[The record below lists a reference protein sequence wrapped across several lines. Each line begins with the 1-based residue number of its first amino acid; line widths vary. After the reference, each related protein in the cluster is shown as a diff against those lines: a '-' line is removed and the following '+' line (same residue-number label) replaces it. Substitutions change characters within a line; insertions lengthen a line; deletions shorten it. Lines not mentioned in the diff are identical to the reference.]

1 MPVIGW
7 DIGGVNTK
15 AALAHDG
22 VVHAALS
29 RPFELQRDPLAL
41 VPLLTT
47 LARELG
53 ASTGHEHA
61 VTMTAELSQ
70 MFRTKRDGVSFVL
83 DAVTAAFPDAESYV
97 YAVDGRFLSPSAA
110 AVEPLAV
117 AASNW
122 AATARIVAVD
132 YPNAILIDIGTTTT
146 DIIPIVAGRV
156 VAVGATD
163 PERLASGEL
172 VYTGALRTPVEAVAR
187 HVPLDGATAGV
198 SAEGFAL
205 IGDVHLWRGDVAP
218 DDYSVPTPD
227 GRPATRELAGERIAR
242 VVCADREML
251 DDAAISR
258 IAEAVAADQLRQ
270 VAAGLARVR
279 ARHPD
284 LRMAVVAGLGAFIAA
299 RAARE
304 TDLDAVPLA
313 TTLGTAAA
321 RSAPAAAVALLL
333 ERELSPPVRP
343 IAPDG
348 RVVSPNDRARP
359 VDVVVKI
366 GGGLLADPPRLRA
379 VVSIITT
386 AARETRIAVVPG
398 GGPFAESVRV
408 ADAQLPLDDGAAH
421 WMAILGMDQYAHLLA
436 SVGHP
441 ELALVSRVNE
451 IEAAVSA
458 GRAPVIAPFAWLRE
472 ADPVSHS
479 WDVTSDSI
487 SAWIAGRLRAERLVL
502 VKPAGAHGDAVVD
515 PYFATAL
522 PPGITWT
529 VVAGDA
535 LDDLR
540 AALVD

>member
-15 AALAHDG
+15 AALAHHG
-22 VVHAALS
+22 VVRAALS
-29 RPFELQRDPLAL
+29 RPFEVQRDPFAL

-53 ASTGHEHA
+53 ASTRHEHA

-83 DAVTAAFPDAESYV
+83 DAVTAAFPDADCYV

-122 AATARIVAVD
+122 AATARLVAAD
-132 YPNAILIDIGTTTT
+132 SPNAILVDIGTTTT

-156 VAVGATD
+156 VAIGATD

-205 IGDVHLWRGDVAP
+205 IGDVHLWRGDVTP

-227 GRPATRELAGERIAR
+227 GRPATRQFAAERIAR
-242 VVCADREML
+242 VVCGDREML
-251 DDAAISR
+251 DDAAISL
-258 IAEAVAADQLRQ
+258 IADAVAAAQVQQ
-270 VAAGLARVR
+270 VAAGLTRVR

-284 LRMAVVAGLGAFIAA
+284 LRTAVVTGLGSFIAA

-304 TDLDAVPLA
+304 TDLIPVLLA
-313 TTLGTAAA
+313 TTLGEAGA

-333 ERELSPPVRP
+333 ERELDPSGRP
-343 IAPDG
+343 IAAAG
-348 RVVSPNDRARP
+348 WVESPNDRASL

-366 GGGLLADPPRLRA
+366 GGGLLADPPGLRTA
-379 VVSIITT
+379 LSIVST

-408 ADAQLPLDDGAAH
+408 ADAQMSLDDDAAH

-441 ELALVSRVNE
+441 AFVPVSRVNE

-472 ADPVSHS
+472 ADPLSHS

-487 SAWIAGRLRAERLVL
+487 SAWIAGRLRAGRLVL
-502 VKPAGAHGDAVVD
+502 VKPAGARGDAVVD

-522 PPGITWT
+522 APGIAWT

-535 LDDLR
+535 LDELR